1 MGKIM
6 GNAQPGPF
14 LLGLAAVGAGVYLIE
29 PAGWPDWAAIA
40 LFAGGGAF
48 AGRNWGWWRDLS
60 P

>member
-6 GNAQPGPF
+6 GDAQPGPF
-14 LLGLAAVGAGVYLIE
+14 LLGLAAVGAGIYLLG
-29 PAGWPDWAAIA
+29 PGGWPDWTAIA
-40 LFAGGGAF
+40 LFTGGGAF